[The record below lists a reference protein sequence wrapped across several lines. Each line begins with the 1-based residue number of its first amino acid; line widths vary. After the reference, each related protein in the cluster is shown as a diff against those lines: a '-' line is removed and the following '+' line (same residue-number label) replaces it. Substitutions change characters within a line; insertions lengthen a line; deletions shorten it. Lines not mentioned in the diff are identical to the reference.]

1 MFLSDVAA
9 IMNALYETKPS
20 AALLSGLFSLLDW
33 QKTCR
38 IDPDD
43 LLLLLTELA
52 LVNLDAEQG
61 FDRLW
66 DSLCLLEGR
75 TGAFPRLAIHSFVR
89 LQCNLLCS
97 VLPGMPAL
105 LEKIRPAKIILSLF
119 AALENALSQS
129 TSDPT
134 ALKHF
139 FGEWMGQGNCVV
151 DTVLLSHSQ
160 PFLQQRAL
168 LQCALGLQQVKVSD
182 MQAIVTE
189 NADSDYQLLSR
200 RDLFQFWDRFFPLLS
215 LALYSKERETILG
228 DVFTVFS
235 KRYTFPD
242 GSDRLLVD
250 LTTVAT
256 FACILL
262 DSDVT
267 AFVRFFMDLRCGN
280 DASVPIQE
288 MHDFFSFLATS
299 TILIES
305 CFSLSFMHRS
315 GVPLIPATEFGP
327 FFVTRIQDMTLDKIL
342 HFVFTDILHILLYSP
357 SLFLPLTSQH
367 YQFYPPIVKQST
379 YLHIHKVFYSCQVP
393 IYSFYTDLCDAAQQ
407 SERGVVFKGN
417 FYQAMREQYRGNETD
432 KELLRAIDVLWSQA
446 LEDHEMA
453 DGCSPVDL
461 LQNLAALFFMDAPL
475 LEFYSSEYS
484 EEKDCWSYNA
494 VFEFFV
500 LIYHIY
506 DLVRFPCLL
515 HE

>member
-1 MFLSDVAA
+1 MD
-9 IMNALYETKPS
+9 ALYETKPS
-20 AALLSGLFSLLDW
+20 AALLSGFFSLLDW

-66 DSLCLLEGR
+66 DFLCLLEGR
-75 TGAFPRLAIHSFVR
+75 TGTFPRLAIHSFVR
-89 LQCNLLCS
+89 LQCNFLCS
-97 VLPGMPAL
+97 VLPGMRAL
-105 LEKIRPAKIILSLF
+105 LEQIRPADAIISRF
-119 AALENALSQS
+119 AALENGLSQS

-134 ALKHF
+134 TLKHF
-139 FGEWMGQGNCVV
+139 FCKWMDQGNCVV

-160 PFLQQRAL
+160 PFLRQRAL

-189 NADSDYQLLSR
+189 NADSDYRLLSR

-215 LALYSKERETILG
+215 LARYSKERETILG

-242 GSDRLLVD
+242 GSDRQLVD

-267 AFVRFFMDLRCGN
+267 AFVRFFMDLRCE
-280 DASVPIQE
+280 DERVVPIRE
-288 MHDFFSFLATS
+288 MYDFFSFLATS

-305 CFSLSFMHRS
+305 CFSLPFIRRS

-327 FFVTRIQDMTLDKIL
+327 FFVARLQDMTLDETL
-342 HFVFTDILHILLYSP
+342 YFLFADILHILLYSP

-367 YQFYPPIVKQST
+367 YQFYPPIVKQSS
-379 YLHIHKVFYSCQVP
+379 YLHIHKVFYSSQAP
-393 IYSFYTDLCDAAQQ
+393 IYSFYNDLCEAAQQ
-407 SERGVVFKGN
+407 SERGVVFKGD

-432 KELLRAIDVLWSQA
+432 KELLRVIDMLWSQA

-453 DGCSPVDL
+453 EGCYPIDL

-475 LEFYSSEYS
+475 LEFYSSAYD
-484 EEKDCWSYNA
+484 EEQDCWSYNA

-506 DLVRFPCLL
+506 DLVRFPCFL
-515 HE
+515 HG